1 MPTIPTDLSVVTNFN
16 YMVVLTFLG
25 KYALK
30 FIVSVLIFVIGKW
43 IIDKLMIVLTKVL
56 SKSKMDNMLVSFLK
70 NAVKTML
77 LIFVIVAALS
87 NLGIET
93 TSFVAI
99 LGAMGLAI
107 GMAFKDTFG
116 NIGAG
121 VLIIFFRP
129 FKIGD
134 FIEAGGTSGN
144 VRELNLFSTY
154 ILTTDNKTVII
165 PNSQI
170 IGSTIINYSLQEF
183 RRVDLVF
190 SIDYGDSI
198 KKAKDIIIS
207 AASANQLII
216 HNIPDKQ
223 PFVGVLT
230 LGDSSVDI
238 AARFWVKTENYW
250 QVFFEMQEKIKVA
263 FDENGISIPFPQ
275 VVNHFTGLTN
285 APQISS
291 NNSI

>member
-207 AASANQLII
+207 AASTNQLII

>member
-16 YMVVLTFLG
+16 YMVILTFLG

-30 FIVSVLIFVIGKW
+30 FVVSVLIFVIGKW
-43 IIDKLMIVLTKVL
+43 IIDKLMVVLTKVL

-207 AASANQLII
+207 AASTNQLII

-250 QVFFEMQEKIKVA
+250 QVFFEMQEKIKIA

-275 VVNHFTGLTN
+275 VVNHFSELSN
-285 APQISS
+285 VPKLVS
-291 NNSI
+291 NNTL

>member
-16 YMVVLTFLG
+16 YMVILTFLG

-30 FIVSVLIFVIGKW
+30 FVVSVLIFVIGKW

-207 AASANQLII
+207 AASTNQLII